1 LLSTSVSVG
10 LKLFKDFRRTKGLN
24 DCLEA
29 SREADKPET
38 SGGKV
43 ELFADDNELANSHP
57 QTARLSASRLSSRGL
72 RLSAA
77 NSIFFRAFVFS

>member
-1 LLSTSVSVG
+1 MG
-10 LKLFKDFRRTKGLN
+10 LKLFRDFRRTKGLN

-72 RLSAA
+72 RLSAC
-77 NSIFFRAFVFS
+77 VCG